1 MSPAPRW
8 FGGCSE
14 LIDILVGGLVT
25 EDTQIGLNSRLMAV
39 AWGIT
44 VALAVAP
51 DLTATGV
58 PSLRRWALFAALLCT
73 AIVPFVWKA
82 ARPLRTYAGML
93 ALLIFLAVFFWNALP
108 AWMSRQAW
116 FPDPSGY
123 AAAFIMQTPKLV
135 AAFVMMAVLALLGYR
150 RQEFF
155 LSSGAHGK
163 LWIGIG
169 VIAAL
174 AMGLTMVVYLQTT
187 AGTKGSAGEIRY
199 LLLALVLAAMNS
211 FAEEMLYRGV
221 LFGPL
226 LRHVTANQA
235 ISMTAVLFGIAHY
248 HGTPSGFPGMALT
261 FIAGWVFG
269 LAMVETRSIVL
280 PWFLHFVP
288 DAVIYVT
295 SALQN

>member
-1 MSPAPRW
+1 LE
-8 FGGCSE
+8 F
-14 LIDILVGGLVT
+14 IDILVGGLLRK
-25 EDTQIGLNSRLMAV
+25 EAQIGLNSKLMAV

-51 DLTATGV
+51 NVTATRV
-58 PSLRRWALFAALLCT
+58 PSLLLWALFAALLCT
-73 AIVPFVWKA
+73 AMIPFVWKV

-93 ALLIFLAVFFWNALP
+93 VLLILLAVFFWNAFP
-108 AWMSRQAW
+108 TWMSRQAW

-135 AAFVMMAVLALLGYR
+135 AALVMMAVLALLGYG

-155 LSSGAHGK
+155 MSSGAHGK

-169 VIAAL
+169 VVAAL

-187 AGTKGSAGEIRY
+187 TAEANGGAGAIRY
-199 LLLALVLAAMNS
+199 LPLALVLAAMNS

-226 LRHVTANQA
+226 LRQVTANQA

-248 HGTPSGFPGMALT
+248 HGTPSGFPGMGLT
-261 FIAGWVFG
+261 FIAGWIFG
-269 LAMVETRSIVL
+269 LAMVETRSILL

-295 SALQN
+295 SALHN

>member
-1 MSPAPRW
+1 MP
-8 FGGCSE
+8 
-14 LIDILVGGLVT
+14 
-25 EDTQIGLNSRLMAV
+25 V

-44 VALAVAP
+44 LALAVAP
-51 DLTATGV
+51 EVTATRA
-58 PSLRRWALFAALLCT
+58 PFPLQWALFGGLLC
-73 AIVPFVWKA
+73 AAMIPFLWKA
-82 ARPLRTYAGML
+82 ARPLRTYAGVL
-93 ALLIFLAVFFWNALP
+93 ALLTLLAVFFWNPLP
-108 AWMSRQAW
+108 TWMSRRTW

-123 AAAFIMQTPKLV
+123 AAAFITQAPKVV

-163 LWIGIG
+163 LWIGAG
-169 VIAAL
+169 VVAAL
-174 AMGLTMVVYLQTT
+174 AMGLTMLVYLQPTAAQAKGT
-187 AGTKGSAGEIRY
+187 AGGIRY
-199 LLLALVLAAMNS
+199 LPLALVLAAMNS

-226 LRHVTANQA
+226 LRQVTANQA

-248 HGTPSGFPGMALT
+248 HGTPSGFPGMGLT

-269 LAMVETRSIVL
+269 LAMVETRSVLL

-288 DAVIYVT
+288 DVVIFVT